1 MEPIV
6 SSIDIARAPDDVF
19 RYATDPTCFAE
30 WQHDVVDVRPAAA
43 GPLGLGSRFT
53 TVRRIGGVERTLLQ
67 EITENSPPTR
77 WSARSIEGPIRA
89 SATITVDPLD
99 GGSRSRVTFALDFD
113 GHGIGVALM
122 PLIRRQA
129 RKGAPK
135 SYQNLKDLLE
145 GRRASSR

>member
-6 SSIDIARAPDDVF
+6 STIDIARAPEDVF
-19 RYATDPTCFAE
+19 RYATDPTRFAE
-30 WQHDVVDVRPAAA
+30 WQHDVVEVRPEGP
-43 GPLGLGSRFT
+43 GPLGMGSRFT

-67 EITENSPPTR
+67 EITEVSPPSR

-89 SATITVDPLD
+89 SATITIGPLD
-99 GGSRSRVTFALDFD
+99 GGSGSRATFALDFD
-113 GHGIGVALM
+113 GHGMGVALL

-129 RKGAPK
+129 RKAAPK

-145 GRRASSR
+145 GRG